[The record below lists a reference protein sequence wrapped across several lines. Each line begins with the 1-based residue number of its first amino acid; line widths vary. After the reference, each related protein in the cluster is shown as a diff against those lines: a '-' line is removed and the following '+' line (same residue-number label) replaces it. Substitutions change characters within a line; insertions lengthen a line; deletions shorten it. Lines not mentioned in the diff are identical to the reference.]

1 MSAFVVHCLDKCY
14 LPMLLR
20 AIIFHS
26 GLLCCKMYHH
36 FKNDTQT
43 GGNVKFAKTR
53 NAIVVHSPH
62 SGRSAYLSDAL
73 TYAEQAGV
81 HIIQVIS
88 IAELDGLPAQG
99 PSWRAM
105 GIDVAIAAGGDGL
118 VGGVITHI
126 AESGLPLGILPL
138 GTSNDIA
145 RSLHIPQDLQE
156 AAQVIAQGDEH
167 LVDVGV
173 AKPAEQ
179 APHLAT
185 KHQSGPLLSQVAPE
199 KHAFFAHALTIGVN
213 VQFARIATNVA
224 TRQRFG
230 RMTYPYAALETLAS
244 HDGLDIELEF
254 DRLAMPQSTV
264 ATQAETSPVTAPSEP
279 ETSLKCRALQV
290 AIINAPI
297 FGGQREF
304 ALPGTSF
311 DDRLLDIVVIEE
323 MDIGK
328 FGRIV
333 THFFGPRENGGTALS
348 NGEKRFTHHP
358 AELTHIPGI
367 HHVQA
372 RGVTIMTSADPRDAT
387 LDGEVRGQTPMYV
400 HVADERL
407 RVKVPKPA

>member
-1 MSAFVVHCLDKCY
+1 MQTPQRAVV
-14 LPMLLR
+14 
-20 AIIFHS
+20 I
-26 GLLCCKMYHH
+26 
-36 FKNDTQT
+36 
-43 GGNVKFAKTR
+43 
-53 NAIVVHSPH
+53 HSPH
-62 SGRSAYLSDAL
+62 SGRSSKLSEAISYL
-73 TYAEQAGV
+73 EQTGLEIV
-81 HIIQVIS
+81 NTIS
-88 IAELDGLPAQG
+88 IADLDNLPAQG
-99 PSWRAM
+99 PIWKTN
-105 GIDVAIAAGGDGL
+105 GIDIAISGGGDGL

-145 RSLHIPQDLQE
+145 RSLLIPMDLQE
-156 AAQVIAQGDEH
+156 AAQVIAQGDER
-167 LVDVGV
+167 LVDIGA

-185 KHQSGPLLSQVAPE
+185 KHQSGPLLEQVAPE
-199 KHAFFAHALTIGVN
+199 KQGYFAHALTIGVN

-230 RMTYPYAALETLAS
+230 RMTYPYAALETLIS
-244 HDGLDIELEF
+244 HDALDVVLEF
-254 DRLAMPQSTV
+254 ERLAVPQNV
-264 ATQAETSPVTAPSEP
+264 ANTQEQASPGTAPSEP
-279 ETSLKCRALQV
+279 TTSLKCRALQV

-304 ALPGTSF
+304 TFPETKF

-323 MDIGK
+323 MDFEK

-333 THFFGPRENGGTALS
+333 AHFFDPEADEGKTLA
-348 NGEKRFTHHP
+348 NGEKHFTHHP

-372 RGVTIMTSADPRDAT
+372 RGVTIMTSADPRDVT

-400 HVADERL
+400 HVADEQL
-407 RVKVPKPA
+407 RVKVPKKGSTS

>member
-1 MSAFVVHCLDKCY
+1 MQTSQRVVV
-14 LPMLLR
+14 
-20 AIIFHS
+20 I
-26 GLLCCKMYHH
+26 
-36 FKNDTQT
+36 
-43 GGNVKFAKTR
+43 
-53 NAIVVHSPH
+53 HSPH
-62 SGRSAYLSDAL
+62 SGRSSKLSEAITFL
-73 TYAEQAGV
+73 EQAGLEIV
-81 HIIQVIS
+81 NTIS
-88 IAELDGLPAQG
+88 IADLDNLPAQG
-99 PSWRAM
+99 QIWKAI
-105 GIDVAIAAGGDGL
+105 GIDIAISGGGDGL

-145 RSLHIPQDLQE
+145 RSLHIPQDLQK

-185 KHQSGPLLSQVAPE
+185 KHQAGPLLSQVAPE
-199 KHAFFAHALTIGVN
+199 KHGYFAHALTIGVN

-230 RMTYPYAALETLAS
+230 RMTYPYAALETLVS
-244 HDGLDIELEF
+244 HDALDIELEF
-254 DRLAMPQSTV
+254 DRLAMPHNTA
-264 ATQAETSPVTAPSEP
+264 ATQVETSPVTASSEP
-279 ETSLKCRALQV
+279 ETSLSCRALQV

-323 MDIGK
+323 MDFGK
-328 FGRIV
+328 LGRIV
-333 THFFGPRENGGTALS
+333 AHFFGPKENAGTTLA
-348 NGEKRFTHHP
+348 NGEKGFTHHP
-358 AELTHIPGI
+358 AELSGIPGI

-407 RVKVPKPA
+407 RVKVPKP